1 MTRNSVAQSS
11 TGSSCLR
18 PSSLICLTLFLPV
31 QPRRSDLHPDFFL
44 VRLVERNLLYRSS
57 SSVFFL
63 HSLAF
68 IKQTGQNMQE
78 WYKAAKAD
86 KGLNLPPRAL
96 SLLRLCEVTPRRD
109 FGSHHC
115 VSGEVNFC
123 QLRPSGAQILLSG
136 SRRHVLGITRAQRTE
151 GRRASPRLVNT
162 VGALSLCHTDTQQVQ
177 SSPAVLA
184 DAGIHPDWQ
193 TYQLSPS
200 SSFMSLPRVFS
211 GCPVLP
217 PSVPSDFIALGI
229 TAALFFFFL
238 FLSPTS
244 LLLFFFPFYRL
255 PPSTFSVLLYLA
267 QKKLK
272 LKYKKNKKARFDR
285 AVGFVC
291 RSTADSH
298 ADPER
303 VRSKESNHIYGWRS

>member
-162 VGALSLCHTDTQQVQ
+162 VSALSLCHTDTQQVQ

-229 TAALFFFFL
+229 TAALFFFYSYHRHLFSFSLFL
-238 FLSPTS
+238 FTDFLHPLSLSYFIWLRKTK
-244 LLLFFFPFYRL
+244 
-255 PPSTFSVLLYLA
+255 A
-267 QKKLK
+267 KI
-272 LKYKKNKKARFDR
+272 YKK
-285 AVGFVC
+285 
-291 RSTADSH
+291 
-298 ADPER
+298 
-303 VRSKESNHIYGWRS
+303 

>member
-162 VGALSLCHTDTQQVQ
+162 VSALSLSVTQIPNRCKVHLQCWQMQGFTLIGKHT
-177 SSPAVLA
+177 SSP
-184 DAGIHPDWQ
+184 
-193 TYQLSPS
+193 
-200 SSFMSLPRVFS
+200 PR
-211 GCPVLP
+211 P
-217 PSVPSDFIALGI
+217 PSCRSLVYSQAALYFHPPCPRI
-229 TAALFFFFL
+229 SSLWASPPLFFFFFYSYHRHL
-238 FLSPTS
+238 FSFSFFLFTDFLHPLSLSYFIWLRKTK
-244 LLLFFFPFYRL
+244 
-255 PPSTFSVLLYLA
+255 A
-267 QKKLK
+267 KI
-272 LKYKKNKKARFDR
+272 YKK
-285 AVGFVC
+285 
-291 RSTADSH
+291 
-298 ADPER
+298 
-303 VRSKESNHIYGWRS
+303 

>member
-151 GRRASPRLVNT
+151 GRRASPRMVNT
-162 VGALSLCHTDTQQVQ
+162 VSALSLCHTDTQQVQ

-193 TYQLSPS
+193 TCQLSPS

-229 TAALFFFFL
+229 TAALFFFFYSYHRHL
-238 FLSPTS
+238 FSFS
-244 LLLFFFPFYRL
+244 FFLFYRL

-267 QKKLK
+267 QK
-272 LKYKKNKKARFDR
+272 N
-285 AVGFVC
+285 
-291 RSTADSH
+291 
-298 ADPER
+298 
-303 VRSKESNHIYGWRS
+303 

>member
-162 VGALSLCHTDTQQVQ
+162 VSALSLCHTDTQQVQ

-217 PSVPSDFIALGI
+217 PAVPSDFIALGI
-229 TAALFFFFL
+229 NAAFFFFFYSYHRHLFSFSL
-238 FLSPTS
+238 FLFTDFLHPLS
-244 LLLFFFPFYRL
+244 LSYFIWLRK
-255 PPSTFSVLLYLA
+255 TKA
-267 QKKLK
+267 KI
-272 LKYKKNKKARFDR
+272 YKK
-285 AVGFVC
+285 
-291 RSTADSH
+291 
-298 ADPER
+298 
-303 VRSKESNHIYGWRS
+303 

>member
-162 VGALSLCHTDTQQVQ
+162 VSALSLSVTQIPNRCKVHLQCWQMQGFTLIGKHT
-177 SSPAVLA
+177 SSP
-184 DAGIHPDWQ
+184 
-193 TYQLSPS
+193 
-200 SSFMSLPRVFS
+200 PR
-211 GCPVLP
+211 P
-217 PSVPSDFIALGI
+217 PSCRSLVYSQAALYFHPPCPRI
-229 TAALFFFFL
+229 SSLWASPPLFFFFSILITDISSPFL
-238 FLSPTS
+238 FSFLTDFLHPLSLSYFIWLRKTK
-244 LLLFFFPFYRL
+244 
-255 PPSTFSVLLYLA
+255 A
-267 QKKLK
+267 KI
-272 LKYKKNKKARFDR
+272 YKK
-285 AVGFVC
+285 
-291 RSTADSH
+291 
-298 ADPER
+298 
-303 VRSKESNHIYGWRS
+303 

>member
-162 VGALSLCHTDTQQVQ
+162 VGALSLSLSHRYPTGAKFTCSAGRCRD
-177 SSPAVLA
+177 SP
-184 DAGIHPDWQ
+184 
-193 TYQLSPS
+193 
-200 SSFMSLPRVFS
+200 
-211 GCPVLP
+211 
-217 PSVPSDFIALGI
+217 
-229 TAALFFFFL
+229 
-238 FLSPTS
+238 
-244 LLLFFFPFYRL
+244 
-255 PPSTFSVLLYLA
+255 
-267 QKKLK
+267 
-272 LKYKKNKKARFDR
+272 
-285 AVGFVC
+285 
-291 RSTADSH
+291 
-298 ADPER
+298 
-303 VRSKESNHIYGWRS
+303 

>member
-162 VGALSLCHTDTQQVQ
+162 VSALSLSVTQIPNRCKVHLQCWQMQGFTLIGKHT
-177 SSPAVLA
+177 SSP
-184 DAGIHPDWQ
+184 
-193 TYQLSPS
+193 
-200 SSFMSLPRVFS
+200 PR
-211 GCPVLP
+211 P
-217 PSVPSDFIALGI
+217 PSCRSLVYSQAALYFHPPCPRI
-229 TAALFFFFL
+229 SSLWASPPLFFFFSILITDISSPFL
-238 FLSPTS
+238 FSFLPTS
-244 LLLFFFPFYRL
+244 SIHFLCPTLFG
-255 PPSTFSVLLYLA
+255 SEKT
-267 QKKLK
+267 
-272 LKYKKNKKARFDR
+272 KA
-285 AVGFVC
+285 
-291 RSTADSH
+291 
-298 ADPER
+298 
-303 VRSKESNHIYGWRS
+303 KI

>member
-162 VGALSLCHTDTQQVQ
+162 VGALSLCHTDTQQVHR
-177 SSPAVLA
+177 SPAVLA

-229 TAALFFFFL
+229 TAALFFFSILITDISSPFL
-238 FLSPTS
+238 FSFLPTS
-244 LLLFFFPFYRL
+244 SIHFLCPTLFG
-255 PPSTFSVLLYLA
+255 SE
-267 QKKLK
+267 KLK

>member
-86 KGLNLPPRAL
+86 KRLNLPPRAL

-162 VGALSLCHTDTQQVQ
+162 VGALSLSVTQIPNRCKVHLQCWQMQGFTLIGKHT
-177 SSPAVLA
+177 SSP
-184 DAGIHPDWQ
+184 
-193 TYQLSPS
+193 
-200 SSFMSLPRVFS
+200 PR
-211 GCPVLP
+211 P
-217 PSVPSDFIALGI
+217 PSCRSLVYSQAALYFHPPCPRI
-229 TAALFFFFL
+229 SSLWASPPLFFFFSIL
-238 FLSPTS
+238 ITDISSPFLCSFLPTS
-244 LLLFFFPFYRL
+244 SIHSLCPTLFG
-255 PPSTFSVLLYLA
+255 SE
-267 QKKLK
+267 KLK
-272 LKYKKNKKARFDR
+272 LKYIKNKKARFDR

>member
-162 VGALSLCHTDTQQVQ
+162 VGALSLSVTQIPNRCKVHLQCWQMQGFTLIGKHT
-177 SSPAVLA
+177 SSP
-184 DAGIHPDWQ
+184 
-193 TYQLSPS
+193 
-200 SSFMSLPRVFS
+200 PR
-211 GCPVLP
+211 P
-217 PSVPSDFIALGI
+217 PSCRSLVYSQAALYFHPPCPRI
-229 TAALFFFFL
+229 SSLWASPPLFFFFSILITDISSPFL
-238 FLSPTS
+238 FSFLTDFLHPLSLSYFIWLRKTK
-244 LLLFFFPFYRL
+244 
-255 PPSTFSVLLYLA
+255 A
-267 QKKLK
+267 KI
-272 LKYKKNKKARFDR
+272 YKK
-285 AVGFVC
+285 
-291 RSTADSH
+291 
-298 ADPER
+298 
-303 VRSKESNHIYGWRS
+303 